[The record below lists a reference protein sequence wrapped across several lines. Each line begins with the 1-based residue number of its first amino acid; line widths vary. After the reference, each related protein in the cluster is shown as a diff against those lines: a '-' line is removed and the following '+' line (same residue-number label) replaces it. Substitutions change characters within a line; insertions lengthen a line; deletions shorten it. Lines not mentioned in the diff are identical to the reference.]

1 MASTSAS
8 KAPSV
13 KSSVKLGVFTLAM
26 INVAAIVSLRG
37 LPSEAVYGLS
47 SIFYYVFAA
56 IFFLIPTSLVAA
68 ELATGWPENGGVFR
82 WVGEAFGARA
92 GFLAIFLQWVESTI
106 WFPTVLT
113 FAAVSIAFIRPNQK
127 WDEALANNSI
137 YTVIVVLAVYWGATF
152 LNLQGMKLSGAI
164 SKWGTI
170 FGTLVPGGLII
181 LLAILYVVQ
190 RRPVQVPLTWAG
202 IIPSHPNFGSLVL
215 AASIFLAYAGMEMS
229 AVHVK
234 DVENPQRNYPLAILI
249 ASVITVAVFVFGT
262 LAIAFVIPPKQINLV
277 TSLLV
282 SYHDLFRVYHLE
294 FLAPIIS
301 VLLAVGVFAGVSTW
315 VAGPSKG
322 ILAVGKAGYLP
333 KVFQKTNK
341 NGVQV
346 NILWMQAA
354 IVTVLAI
361 MFVVLPS
368 VQAAYQI
375 LSQLTVTLYLI
386 MYLLMFGAA
395 IYLRYSQ
402 PNRKRTFKVPGGI
415 VGMWI
420 IGGAGLLGSLLAFVL
435 SFVPPSQIAVG
446 SPAKYIGI
454 LVIGNLIVVAIPF
467 IIFALRKPSWQSTSV
482 EDVMEPFSWEKP
494 IPVTSTVRP
503 NIEEKDKELE
513 LVCH

>member
-1 MASTSAS
+1 MAGVPVPKTTVS
-8 KAPSV
+8 KS
-13 KSSVKLGVFTLAM
+13 KVKLGVFTLAM

-37 LPSEAVYGLS
+37 LPSEAIYGLS

-68 ELATGWPENGGVFR
+68 ELATGWPESGGVFR

-113 FAAVSIAFIRPNQK
+113 FAAVSVAFIRPNQR
-127 WDEALANNSI
+127 WDEALAANSV
-137 YTVIVVLAVYWGATF
+137 YTVIVVLVVYWAATF
-152 LNLQGMKLSGAI
+152 LNFQGMSLSGAI

-170 FGTLVPGGLII
+170 VGTLVPGGLII
-181 LLAILYVVQ
+181 LLGFIYVLQ
-190 RRPVQVPLTWAG
+190 RRPTQ
-202 IIPSHPNFGSLVL
+202 IPIHLGDVLPRHANFGSLVL

-234 DVENPQRNYPLAILI
+234 DVKNPQRNYPLAILI

-262 LAIAFVIPPKQINLV
+262 LAIAFIIPQSQINLV
-277 TSLLV
+277 QSLLV
-282 SYHDLFRVYHLE
+282 SYHDFFRIYGLR
-294 FLAPIIS
+294 FLSPVVAA
-301 VLLAVGVFAGVSTW
+301 LLAVGVFAGVSTW
-315 VAGPSKG
+315 IAGPSRG

-346 NILWMQAA
+346 NILLMQAV
-354 IVTVLAI
+354 IVTVLSV

-386 MYLLMFGAA
+386 MYMLMFGAA
-395 IYLRYSQ
+395 IYLRHTQ
-402 PNRKRTFKVPGGI
+402 PNQPRTFKVPGGMF
-415 VGMWI
+415 GMWI
-420 IGGAGLLGSLLAFVL
+420 IGGAGFLGSLLAFVL
-435 SFVPPSQIAVG
+435 SFIPPSQISVG
-446 SPAKYIGI
+446 SPTIYVMILIG
-454 LVIGNLIVVAIPF
+454 GNVLVVAIPF
-467 IIFALRKPSWQSTSV
+467 VIYALRKPNWKSKSADDAMT
-482 EDVMEPFSWEKP
+482 PFSWEKTATAVVAAT
-494 IPVTSTVRP
+494 IVHEMEEPV
-503 NIEEKDKELE
+503 
-513 LVCH
+513 CQ

>member
-1 MASTSAS
+1 MPSTPTPNSP
-8 KAPSV
+8 KA
-13 KSSVKLGVFTLAM
+13 KSQVSLGVFTLAM

-113 FAAVSIAFIRPNQK
+113 FAAVSVAFIRPNQK
-127 WDEALANNSI
+127 WDEALAANSV
-137 YTVIVVLAVYWGATF
+137 YTVIVVLAVYWAATF
-152 LNLQGMKLSGAI
+152 LNFQGMKLSGAI

-170 FGTLVPGGLII
+170 VGTLVPGGLII
-181 LLAILYVVQ
+181 LLGLLYILQ
-190 RRPVQVPLTWAG
+190 GRPTQIPLKLSGLLPQHA
-202 IIPSHPNFGSLVL
+202 NFASLVL

-234 DVENPQRNYPLAILI
+234 DVDNPQRNYPLAILI

-262 LAIAFVIPPKQINLV
+262 LAIAVIIPQNQINLV

-282 SYHDLFRVYHLE
+282 SYHDFFRIYGLG
-294 FLAPIIS
+294 FLGPIVA
-301 VLLAVGVFAGVSTW
+301 VLLAIGVFAGVSTW

-346 NILWMQAA
+346 NILLMQAG
-354 IVTVLAI
+354 IVTVLSV

-368 VQAAYQI
+368 VQAAFQI

-395 IYLRYSQ
+395 IYLRYTQ
-402 PNRKRTFKVPGGI
+402 PDRPRTFKVPGGMI
-415 VGMWI
+415 GMWV

-446 SPAKYIGI
+446 SPATYVWI
-454 LVIGNLIVVAIPF
+454 LIVGNLIVVAIPF
-467 IIFALRKPSWQSTSV
+467 IIFAVRKPAWKSTSA
-482 EDVMEPFSWEKP
+482 DDAMEPFSWEKP
-494 IPVTSTVRP
+494 AVAQAASEV
-503 NIEEKDKELE
+503 EEY
-513 LVCH
+513 VCQ

>member
-1 MASTSAS
+1 M
-8 KAPSV
+8 
-13 KSSVKLGVFTLAM
+13 
-26 INVAAIVSLRG
+26 R
-37 LPSEAVYGLS
+37 
-47 SIFYYVFAA
+47 
-56 IFFLIPTSLVAA
+56 
-68 ELATGWPENGGVFR
+68 
-82 WVGEAFGARA
+82 
-92 GFLAIFLQWVESTI
+92 
-106 WFPTVLT
+106 
-113 FAAVSIAFIRPNQK
+113 
-127 WDEALANNSI
+127 LANNSI

-249 ASVITVAVFVFGT
+249 ASVITVAVFASRT

-420 IGGAGLLGSLLAFVL
+420 IGGAGLLGSLLAFVSV
-435 SFVPPSQIAVG
+435 SFR
-446 SPAKYIGI
+446 
-454 LVIGNLIVVAIPF
+454 
-467 IIFALRKPSWQSTSV
+467 LRKLRSAARLSISGY
-482 EDVMEPFSWEKP
+482 
-494 IPVTSTVRP
+494 
-503 NIEEKDKELE
+503 
-513 LVCH
+513 

>member
-1 MASTSAS
+1 MAGTTIPKKTVS
-8 KAPSV
+8 KSQ
-13 KSSVKLGVFTLAM
+13 VKLGVFTLAM

-37 LPSEAVYGLS
+37 LPSEAIYGLS

-68 ELATGWPENGGVFR
+68 ELATGWPESGGVFR

-113 FAAVSIAFIRPNQK
+113 FAAVSVAFIRPNQK
-127 WDEALANNSI
+127 WDEALAANSV
-137 YTVIVVLAVYWGATF
+137 YTVIVVLIVYWAATF
-152 LNLQGMKLSGAI
+152 LNFQGMSLSGAI

-170 FGTLVPGGLII
+170 VGTLLPGGLII
-181 LLAILYVVQ
+181 LLGFIYVLQ
-190 RRPVQVPLTWAG
+190 RRPTQ
-202 IIPSHPNFGSLVL
+202 IPIHLADVLPRHANFGSLVL

-234 DVENPQRNYPLAILI
+234 DVKNPQRNYPVAILI

-262 LAIAFVIPPKQINLV
+262 LAIAFIIPQSQINLV
-277 TSLLV
+277 QSLLV
-282 SYHDLFRVYHLE
+282 SYHDFFRIYGLR
-294 FLAPIIS
+294 FLSPI
-301 VLLAVGVFAGVSTW
+301 VAALLAVGVFAGVSTW
-315 VAGPSKG
+315 IAGPSRG

-346 NILWMQAA
+346 NILLMQAG
-354 IVTVLAI
+354 IVTILSV

-395 IYLRYSQ
+395 IYLRYTQ
-402 PNRKRTFKVPGGI
+402 PNQPRTFKVPGGI

-420 IGGAGLLGSLLAFVL
+420 IGGAGFLGSLLAFVL
-435 SFVPPSQIAVG
+435 SFIPPSQISVG
-446 SPAKYIGI
+446 SPTIYVLILIG
-454 LVIGNLIVVAIPF
+454 GNVVVVAIPF
-467 IIFALRKPSWQSTSV
+467 IIYALRKPNWKSKSADDAMT
-482 EDVMEPFSWEKP
+482 PFSWDKTATAVVEP
-494 IPVTSTVRP
+494 TSVHEVEETV
-503 NIEEKDKELE
+503 
-513 LVCH
+513 CQ

>member
-1 MASTSAS
+1 M
-8 KAPSV
+8 
-13 KSSVKLGVFTLAM
+13 
-26 INVAAIVSLRG
+26 
-37 LPSEAVYGLS
+37 
-47 SIFYYVFAA
+47 
-56 IFFLIPTSLVAA
+56 
-68 ELATGWPENGGVFR
+68 FR

-127 WDEALANNSI
+127 WDEALANNSV
-137 YTVIVVLAVYWGATF
+137 YTVIVVLAVYWAATF

-181 LLAILYVVQ
+181 LLASLYVVQ
-190 RRPVQVPLTWAG
+190 RRPVQIPLLGRNTSE
-202 IIPSHPNFGSLVL
+202 PRQLRQFGPGGQHFSCLR
-215 AASIFLAYAGMEMS
+215 GMEMS

-234 DVENPQRNYPLAILI
+234 DVDNPQGITRWRYLI

-262 LAIAFVIPPKQINLV
+262 LAIAFIIPQSQINLV

-282 SYHDLFRVYHLE
+282 SYHDLFRVFHLE
-294 FLAPIIS
+294 VLAPVVAI
-301 VLLAVGVFAGVSTW
+301 LLAVGVFAGVSTW

-346 NILWMQAA
+346 NILWTQAA
-354 IVTVLAI
+354 IVTVLAV

-386 MYLLMFGAA
+386 MYLLMFAAA
-395 IYLRYSQ
+395 IYLRHSQ
-402 PNRKRTFKVPGGI
+402 PNRKRTFKVPGGLI
-415 VGMWI
+415 GMWV

-454 LVIGNLIVVAIPF
+454 LVVGNLIVVGIPF

-482 EDVMEPFSWEKP
+482 EDAMEPFSWETP
-494 IPVTSTVRP
+494 AIPEVARKT
-503 NIEEKDKELE
+503 EE
-513 LVCH
+513 LVCQ